1 MKSAKMIFRSRP
13 WTMKTTSSLS
23 TDEEP
28 DIKRTNQ
35 AVNHEEDTLPDEEV
49 INQDLDQK
57 EEEARVVETT

>member
-1 MKSAKMIFRSRP
+1 
-13 WTMKTTSSLS
+13 MKTTSSLS

>member
-1 MKSAKMIFRSRP
+1 MKSAKIIIFRP
-13 WTMKTTSSLS
+13 WTMKTMSSLS
-23 TDEEP
+23 TDEEL